1 MNEWLEDK
9 ADTVTRWETDTRCNM
24 DYSVELEKVKQGL
37 EQIRNLF
44 EINGIKKTLREE
56 LSNPDTK
63 ERLRSYFP
71 KGYEPEDAFEWN
83 CYFQIYRKQSTEKQ

>member
-37 EQIRNLF
+37 EQIRN
-44 EINGIKKTLREE
+44 
-56 LSNPDTK
+56 
-63 ERLRSYFP
+63 
-71 KGYEPEDAFEWN
+71 